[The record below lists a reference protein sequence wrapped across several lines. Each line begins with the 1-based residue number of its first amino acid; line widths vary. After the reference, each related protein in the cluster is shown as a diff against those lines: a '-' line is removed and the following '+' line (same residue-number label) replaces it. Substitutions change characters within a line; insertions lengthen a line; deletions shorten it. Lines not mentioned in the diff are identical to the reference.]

1 MVIEI
6 PSFGSCGPTV
16 FETQHLVLLQ
26 RLLPQRKAHPNRR
39 LQRRWSCR
47 PLALP
52 LLRLWLGRDQTLSL
66 HSMLILLQPVIVVRQ
81 HNRHRWPQT
90 NYEFIPKHFKLD
102 PSAFEFKSLRE
113 TRGYAMKNNLNPFL
127 HLLPDSNSFVFAN
140 TKSVLLDY
148 VNHRIL
154 RTFSKIPGKY
164 RIVCVEDPPLKLKR
178 EDVSSVFIF
187 YFLDSLLS
195 RGKRGTSLSLYNSS
209 LSNVTRTSNI
219 KSYWINEKNRKK
231 KYNGPI

>member
-6 PSFGSCGPTV
+6 PRSCGPTV

-47 PLALP
+47 PLGLP

-66 HSMLILLQPVIVVRQ
+66 HSMLVLLQPVIVVRQ

-127 HLLPDSNSFVFAN
+127 HLLPDSNSFGFAN

-164 RIVCVEDPPLKLKR
+164 GTVCVEDPPLKLQR
-178 EDVSSVFIF
+178 EDVLRVFIF
-187 YFLDSLLS
+187 YFFGLSSLS
-195 RGKRGTSLSLYNSS
+195 RKERHLSLSLYNLS

-219 KSYWINEKNRKK
+219 QSYWINEKNKK
-231 KYNGPI
+231 KIL